1 MALRRNHYP
10 MATLDDI
17 LPDLQKA
24 KIFSTVDTK
33 NGYWQIELDEQSS
46 DAVMPQQP
54 SQQPPPQPA
63 AAAAPRNAMPHAA
76 AIFPPRSCLKPPDIV
91 TRSGRQIKPPVRFND
106 YVAK

>member
-1 MALRRNHYP
+1 
-10 MATLDDI
+10 
-17 LPDLQKA
+17 
-24 KIFSTVDTK
+24 
-33 NGYWQIELDEQSS
+33 
-46 DAVMPQQP
+46 MPQQQP
-54 SQQPPPQPA
+54 QPPPQPA